1 MKLLDKNEL
10 NSHLEKESTWTPK
23 RLVSK
28 LDYISGVEPFDELL
42 NGKLFTE
49 AVALINLRFRPN
61 GLQIEIMKGI
71 SYYSVGILEREILSI
86 NLEGQNQL
94 FEQKSKSVIGR
105 AIVGG
110 LILGPV
116 GAIVGGM
123 TGIGQKQVA
132 TNMPEN
138 ILSISFLEDGTEKI
152 ILFSCKNKNRKDVEL
167 YFLQNYRNKFQ
178 ITHVSNVKPIENI
191 ENDSIEK
198 LEKIISMKDR
208 GLITEDEFN
217 ILKSNLLK

>member
-10 NSHLEKESTWTPK
+10 NTYLDKESTWTPR
-23 RLVSK
+23 RLVNK
-28 LDYISGVEPFDELL
+28 LDYISGVKPFDELL

-49 AVALINLRFRPN
+49 VVALINLRFRPK

-71 SYYSVGILEREILSI
+71 SYYSVGILESNILSV

-94 FEQKSKSVIGR
+94 LEQKNKSVIGR

-138 ILSISFLEDGTEKI
+138 ILSISYVENEIEKI
-152 ILFSCKNKNRKDVEL
+152 LLFSCKNKHRKEVEL
-167 YFLQNYRNKFQ
+167 YFLKSYNNKFQ
-178 ITHVSNVKPIENI
+178 ITHASNVKPIINNEIDHI
-191 ENDSIEK
+191 EQ
-198 LEKIISMKDR
+198 LEKIISMKEK
-208 GLITEDEFN
+208 GLITDEEF
-217 ILKSNLLK
+217 ISLKSNLIK

>member
-10 NSHLEKESTWTPK
+10 NTYLDKESTWTPI
-23 RLVSK
+23 RLVNK
-28 LDYISGVEPFDELL
+28 LDYVSGIIPFDDLL

-49 AVALINLRFRPN
+49 VVALINLRFRSK

-71 SYYSVGILEREILSI
+71 SYYSVGILESDILSV

-94 FEQKSKSVIGR
+94 FEQKNKSVIGR
-105 AIVGG
+105 AIAGG

-138 ILSISFLEDGTEKI
+138 ILSISYLENEIEKI
-152 ILFSCKNKNRKDVEL
+152 LLFSCKNKNRKEVEL
-167 YFLQNYRNKFQ
+167 YFLKNYRNKFQ
-178 ITHVSNVKPIENI
+178 ITHASNIKPIIND
-191 ENDSIEK
+191 ENDNVEK
-198 LEKIISMKDR
+198 LEKIISMKEK
-208 GLITEDEFN
+208 GLITDEEFI
-217 ILKSNLLK
+217 ILKNNLIK